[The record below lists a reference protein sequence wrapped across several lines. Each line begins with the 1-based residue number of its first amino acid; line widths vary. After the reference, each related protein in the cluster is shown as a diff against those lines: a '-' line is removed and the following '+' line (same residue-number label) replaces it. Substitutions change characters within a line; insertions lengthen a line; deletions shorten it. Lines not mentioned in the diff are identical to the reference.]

1 MKLIAFIVIL
11 LSGFIPGLAIAQTL
25 SANDL
30 LGKWTFC
37 RQALD
42 TVMIFD
48 SSRPQYMV
56 DMHMNRMRKFKPG
69 YTSQDSLNVL
79 ENVQDEVE
87 NFSKIFIQF
96 NSDGTC
102 IQTRINDPL
111 INEETQEGNYTLTS
125 PKEISIRTGENS
137 STTYGI
143 ALNNDLLQL
152 ILKQGGHEFIME
164 YKKDQ
169 TFTVK

>member
-1 MKLIAFIVIL
+1 MKFKAFIVIL
-11 LSGFIPGLAIAQTL
+11 MSGFVADMTIAQSL
-25 SANDL
+25 STNDL
-30 LGKWTFC
+30 LGRWTFC

-48 SSRPQYMV
+48 SSRPQFMV

-69 YTSQDSLNVL
+69 YSTRDSLNVL
-79 ENVQDEVE
+79 ANVQEEVE
-87 NFSKIFIQF
+87 NFSRIFIQF

-102 IQTRINDPL
+102 LQTRISDPV
-111 INEETQEGNYTLTS
+111 INEETEEGNYKLTS
-125 PKEISIRTGENS
+125 PGEITIQTEGNNS
-137 STTYGI
+137 NTYSI
-143 ALNNDLLQL
+143 ALNNGFLQL